1 VLNLVENALRY
12 TPAGGAI
19 RIDASQEGDRAILRV
34 EDTGAGIHPD
44 LLPRIFDLFV
54 QGERGPDRSHGGLGI
69 GLTLVRRLA
78 ELHGG
83 SVQAVSAGPG
93 LGSVFT
99 FTLPA
104 LAMPL
109 PDSAPAA
116 APSSVP
122 ARRVAIIEDNADS
135 RETLRLLFEMYG
147 HEVHEASD
155 GPSGVELV
163 LRVQPD
169 AAFVDVGLPGFDG
182 YEVARRI
189 RAAPNGRRVQLI
201 AVTGYGLPADQAQ
214 ARQAGFNHHAVKPV
228 HPSQVN
234 ALLRDLDAKGA

>member
-1 VLNLVENALRY
+1 
-12 TPAGGAI
+12 GG
-19 RIDASQEGDRAILRV
+19 EGGRD
-34 EDTGAGIHPD
+34 GC
-44 LLPRIFDLFV
+44 
-54 QGERGPDRSHGGLGI
+54 QGGLGM

-93 LGSVFT
+93 LGSAFT
-99 FTLPA
+99 LTLPA

-109 PDSAPAA
+109 PSSAPAA
-116 APSSVP
+116 AASSVP

-135 RETLRLLFEMYG
+135 RETLRVLFQMYG
-147 HEVHEASD
+147 HEVHEAGD

-163 LRVQPD
+163 LRGQPA

-189 RAAPNGRRVQLI
+189 RAAPSGRRVQLI

-214 ARQAGFNHHAVKPV
+214 ARQAGFNHHVVKPV
-228 HPSQVN
+228 HPSQIN
-234 ALLRDLDAKGA
+234 ALLRDLDPSGA